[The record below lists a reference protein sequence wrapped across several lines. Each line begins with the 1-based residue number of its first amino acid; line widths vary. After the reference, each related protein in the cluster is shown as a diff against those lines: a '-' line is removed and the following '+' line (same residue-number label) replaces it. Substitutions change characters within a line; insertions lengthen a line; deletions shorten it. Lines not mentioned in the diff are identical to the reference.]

1 MVEILAIALIAAV
14 LALGVYLGL
23 ERLGRRAT
31 MPASFR
37 FVAWTLLGL
46 LLIDQSCARQPGS
59 IRPLVL
65 LDASL
70 SMAGVGARW
79 DEARETASA
88 LGDVR
93 PIGPLGPDSAP
104 LGGRSAVGDALL
116 AATAAGRP
124 VWLITDGEID
134 DASELSPGLLAQ
146 AGVRVLPRERRPD
159 LALTGVIGPDRVSLG
174 DTLRLDV
181 EVSGFDLPDRREVTI
196 EVASGEQRWF
206 SRAVPLEAG
215 SGRATLE
222 YALPA
227 SVPAGLHL
235 LTVSLR
241 DAADA
246 EPRTDQRLHALAVL
260 PTPGIVVVAASPG
273 WESRFF
279 FRALTDVAALPVRGY
294 YAVERDRWVRMGDV
308 AATSAGEVEQ
318 AVNRADLLVRFGDLP
333 ERFGR
338 VRARAR
344 WDWLATGSG
353 TPVVEGDWYL
363 SPGGVSPVSGAFVA
377 LPTDSFPPATGLA
390 NLAPGPRDW
399 TGLSALLNRRG
410 GERAAVVGRDSSGIR
425 QVQVGVTGLWRW
437 AFRGGESEQA
447 YRAWVAATTSWLLGA
462 SDSTTGVARPIRAIV
477 QQGRP
482 ILFERLRPEAATVRI
497 DLTGPEGPRAD
508 TLRFD
513 GAGRA
518 ELLLAP
524 GRYDYGLEGGGR
536 GVLGVEVY
544 SDEWTPR
551 PVTLTDREAT
561 VTASAGRE
569 PLRDKLWIFGIL
581 IGALAGEW
589 WWRRRS
595 GLR

>member
-1 MVEILAIALIAAV
+1 MVESLAVALIAAV
-14 LALGVYLGL
+14 LVLGVYLGL

-31 MPASFR
+31 VPASLR

-46 LLIDQSCARQPGS
+46 LLVDQSCARQPGS

-79 DEARETASA
+79 DEARQAA
-88 LGDVR
+88 AQLGEVR
-93 PIGPLGPDSAP
+93 LIGPLGPDSAP
-104 LGGRSAVGDALL
+104 AGGRSAVGDALL
-116 AATAAGRP
+116 AATAVGRP
-124 VWLITDGEID
+124 VWLVTDGEID

-159 LALTGVIGPDRVSLG
+159 LALTGVIGPDRVSVG
-174 DTLRLDV
+174 DTVRFEV
-181 EVSGFDLPDRREVTI
+181 EVSGFDLPDRREVTVDI
-196 EVASGEQRWF
+196 ASGEQRWF
-206 SRAVPLEAG
+206 SRPVALEAG

-222 YALPA
+222 FPLPA
-227 SVPAGLHL
+227 SVQAGAHL
-235 LTVSLR
+235 LTLSLR

-246 EPRTDQRLHALAVL
+246 ELRTDRRLHAITVL
-260 PTPGIVVVAASPG
+260 PTPGIVVVAASAG

-279 FRALTDVAALPVRGY
+279 FRALTDVASLPVRGY

-308 AATSAGEVEQ
+308 AVTTAGEVDQ
-318 AVNRADLLVRFGDLP
+318 AVNRADLLVRFGELP
-333 ERFGR
+333 ERLRR

-344 WDWLATGSG
+344 WDWVATGEG
-353 TPVVEGDWYL
+353 TPVVDGDWYL
-363 SPGGVSPVSGAFVA
+363 SPGSVSPVSGAFVA

-390 NLAPGPRDW
+390 NLVAGPRDW
-399 TGLSALLNRRG
+399 VGLSAVLNRRG

-425 QVQVGVTGLWRW
+425 QVQVGVSGLWRW

-462 SDSTTGVARPIRAIV
+462 SDSTTGIARPVRAVV

-482 ILFERLRPEAATVRI
+482 VLFERLRPDAATVRVE
-497 DLTGPEGPRAD
+497 LTGPEGARTD

-518 ELLLAP
+518 ELLLVP
-524 GRYDYGLEGGGR
+524 GRYDYRLEGGGR
-536 GVLGVEVY
+536 GLLGVEIY

-551 PVTLTDREAT
+551 PVALTDREAT

>member
-1 MVEILAIALIAAV
+1 MVESLAVAVIAAV
-14 LALGVYLGL
+14 LVLGVYLGL

-31 MPASFR
+31 VPASLR
-37 FVAWTLLGL
+37 FVAWSLLGL
-46 LLIDQSCARQPGS
+46 LLIDQSCARPPGS
-59 IRPLVL
+59 IRPLIL

-70 SMAGVGARW
+70 SMAGVGSRW
-79 DEARETASA
+79 EEARRSA
-88 LGDVR
+88 GQLGEVR
-93 PIGPLGPDSAP
+93 TIGPLGPDSTP

-116 AATAAGRP
+116 AAATVGRP
-124 VWLITDGEID
+124 IWLVTDGEID
-134 DASELSPGLLAQ
+134 DLAELSPGLLAQ

-159 LALTGVIGPDRVSLG
+159 LALTGVVGPDRVSLG
-174 DTLRLDV
+174 DTLRLEV
-181 EVSGFDLPDRREVTI
+181 EVAGFDLPDRREVTVDI
-196 EVASGEQRWF
+196 ASGEQRWF
-206 SRAVPLEAG
+206 SRAVPLDGG

-222 YALPA
+222 FSLPGQ
-227 SVPAGLHL
+227 VQAGAHL

-246 EPRTDQRLHALAVL
+246 EPRTDRRLHAVTVL
-260 PTPGIVVVAASPG
+260 PTPGIVVIAASAG

-279 FRALTDVAALPVRGY
+279 FRALADVASLPVRGY

-308 AATSAGEVEQ
+308 AATAAGEVDQ
-318 AVNRADLLVRFGDLP
+318 AVNRADLLVRFGELP
-333 ERFGR
+333 ERLGR
-338 VRARAR
+338 ARARAR
-344 WDWLATGSG
+344 WDWVAAGG
-353 TPVVEGDWYL
+353 GAPVVEGDWYL
-363 SPGGVSPVSGAFVA
+363 SPGGISPVSGAFVA

-390 NLAPGPRDW
+390 NLVPGPRDW
-399 TGLSALLNRRG
+399 VGLSAALNRRG

-425 QVQVGVTGLWRW
+425 QVQVGVSGLWRW

-447 YRAWVAATTSWLLGA
+447 YRSWVAATTSWLLGA
-462 SDSTTGVARPIRAIV
+462 SDSTTGVARPFRAVV

-482 ILFERLRPEAATVRI
+482 VLFERLRPEAATVRI
-497 DLTGPEGPRAD
+497 DLTGPEGARSD

-518 ELLLAP
+518 ELLLPP
-524 GRYDYGLEGGGR
+524 GRYDFRLDGGGR
-536 GVLGVEVY
+536 GLLGVEVY
-544 SDEWTPR
+544 SDEWLPR
-551 PVTLTDREAT
+551 PVVLTDREAS
-561 VTASAGRE
+561 VAASAGRE

>member
-31 MPASFR
+31 VPASFR

-227 SVPAGLHL
+227 SVPAGPHL

-390 NLAPGPRDW
+390 NLVPGPRDW